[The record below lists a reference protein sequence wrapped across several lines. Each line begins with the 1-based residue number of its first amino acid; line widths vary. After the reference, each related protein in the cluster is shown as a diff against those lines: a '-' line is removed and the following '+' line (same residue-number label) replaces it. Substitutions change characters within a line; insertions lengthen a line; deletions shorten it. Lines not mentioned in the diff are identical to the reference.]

1 MRTEFVEAIKRMQ
14 LGDLRV
20 GEQLPR
26 EESGTNMWLKNPR
39 TVYVSEPT
47 YEMTPLVTAL
57 NGAHIWSKA
66 TNLSVIWA
74 VDSKKLPNNYQSVVD
89 QMLALRSI
97 DPQAGFV
104 SRQASVTTSYENDL
118 LVTQIEY
125 TFVKLT

>member
-1 MRTEFVEAIKRMQ
+1 MRAQFIEAIKKLE

-26 EESGTNMWLKNPR
+26 AESGTNMWIKNPR

-47 YEMTPLVTAL
+47 YEMNPLITAL
-57 NGAHIWSKA
+57 NGAHIWAKS
-66 TNLSVIWA
+66 TSLTVIWST
-74 VDSKKLPNNYQSVVD
+74 DSKKLAATYQSVVD
-89 QMLALRSI
+89 QLLALRSI
-97 DPQAGFV
+97 DPQAGFN
-104 SRQASVTTSYENDL
+104 SREAVLTTNYENDL